1 MKCTKCGSELNGSEK
16 FCKACGQPVENTAQP
31 INIQQQTPAPKK
43 KKGHGCLIAVI
54 IFLVLIGL
62 AVAGIFILLPNLFS
76 PKSLGIKSSRE
87 AYESAVT
94 KLSFIKD
101 EAPSS
106 GSAEDYEYIYGEAKQ
121 VDIAL
126 SSEELT
132 SFLNE
137 NRPDYYALR
146 DVQVRINDDDTVE
159 LSAKLNA
166 KYLIDTVLDGKYSEE
181 EIQRSL
187 PFLKL
192 IPETVNIYTQ
202 VSGEISDNKSVGIDV
217 KKVEIMGFALPAE
230 LYDTSEAETEIN
242 SLVDSFLSE
251 TSEKTGGSIDSIRVE
266 DGELKFSGK
275 VPSSLERREVG

>member
-1 MKCTKCGSELNGSEK
+1 MKCEKCGSELSGGER
-16 FCKACGQPVENTAQP
+16 FCKSCGQPVEAVP
-31 INIQQQTPAPKK
+31 QQTGIPQQAPVLKK

-54 IFLVLIGL
+54 IFLVIVAL
-62 AVAGIFILLPNLFS
+62 AVAGVLILLPNLFA
-76 PKSLGIKSSRE
+76 PKSLGVKSSRE

-94 KLSFIKD
+94 KLSFMKD
-101 EAPSS
+101 NAPSS

-137 NRPDYYALR
+137 NRPDYYALK
-146 DVQVRINDDDTVE
+146 DVQVRVNDDDTVE

-166 KYLIDTVLDGKYSEE
+166 KYLIDTALNGKYSEE

-192 IPETVNIYTQ
+192 IPETVNIYAH
-202 VSGEISDNKSVGIDV
+202 VAGGIADNKSAGIDI
-217 KKVEIMGFALPAE
+217 KEVEVMGLALPTE
-230 LYDTSEAETEIN
+230 LYDTSEAESEIN
-242 SLVDSFLSE
+242 SLVNDFLSE